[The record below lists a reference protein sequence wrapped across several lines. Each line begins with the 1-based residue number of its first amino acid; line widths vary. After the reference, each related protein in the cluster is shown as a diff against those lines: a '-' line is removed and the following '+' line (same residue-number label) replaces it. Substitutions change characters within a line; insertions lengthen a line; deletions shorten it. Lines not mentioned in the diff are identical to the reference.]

1 MALTRWIWYQDGL
14 QGTVLAPKVPG
25 SNDVGV
31 YVLLHHSMSRGNLFC
46 GFCTWPL
53 GWLSKHHA
61 PRTAPLLRF
70 LRPRHTVHPEHKK
83 APVLPGA
90 QTSVKHKPPLVL
102 YNNYRGKRL
111 VQS

>member
-1 MALTRWIWYQDGL
+1 MDLTRWIWYQDGL

>member
-1 MALTRWIWYQDGL
+1 MDLTRWIWYQDGL

-61 PRTAPLLRF
+61 PRTAPLIWTSPICKDSKLLRIE
-70 LRPRHTVHPEHKK
+70 LRLLAYIR
-83 APVLPGA
+83 L
-90 QTSVKHKPPLVL
+90 L
-102 YNNYRGKRL
+102 NGKI
-111 VQS
+111 